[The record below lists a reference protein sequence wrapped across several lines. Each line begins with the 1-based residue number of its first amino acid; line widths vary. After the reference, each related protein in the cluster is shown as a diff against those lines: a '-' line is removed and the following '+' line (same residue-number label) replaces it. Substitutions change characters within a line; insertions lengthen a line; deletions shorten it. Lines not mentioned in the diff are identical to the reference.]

1 MEKTDTPHGSGVQYC
16 AEYFKHEYYRYEG
29 LRESD
34 LTMCNDFKRVQITS
48 FHEALYEGNIDF
60 ILDVLRQ
67 FTDKEIGK
75 FALNALLD
83 YRVKAR
89 EQCPIV
95 LLENDDSSDVADAKA
110 QDKMRS
116 EKDTAQAQ
124 ERYRKLMLSSNPG
137 LCTELPVAL
146 VLFSGNEYLLRTLV
160 QEGLQLDAVDSKGNC
175 VFHELVKFSV
185 FNTERALEAVDNVLY
200 LLPDNTAREKLFFT
214 PNSKGIRPVEL
225 AAKMAR
231 PRMLLKYMNIEGVYR
246 HTVQQCLMFKI
257 VRYNVTHYESPD
269 AKVYKS
275 LLYYLTEAD
284 EEELND
290 FQQCGLLAKE
300 PFNSWIEATFDT
312 QRGTMRFLVWYW
324 ILFYALTIDHLADFA
339 DGGPSLPVVISILI
353 MALLLLLVEV
363 VHTKNN
369 LREMW
374 YSVESMFKHGK
385 VPVTF
390 TFSYRAIQLIFCA
403 FVIFNVCSAGFFCDA
418 VQFVQITYVM
428 CTFFGVLSI
437 LFFLQLKEGV
447 GHLLIVIQKMLY
459 EVFLYSFMF
468 GTFYL
473 AFACSFTLLSP
484 QYGQACVSVN
494 NSTSAVNDSAS
505 IAKLSNIQFK
515 SFPRSLYETLL
526 LVLYVMPPTDIYFDQ
541 LESPLLTQILYSL
554 LVLIP
559 GLMMVNFLIAIMTR
573 RAEQI
578 DSLKDSILKL
588 EKLSLVLYVQERK
601 KNKVVRWIYEKFHSL
616 YRFLTCS
623 EKCKNYTEKS
633 KCFDRSSNC
642 VCNCLRNYF
651 APKHSEL
658 FQYTRDGQV
667 YLEVV
672 EVTVK

>member
-1 MEKTDTPHGSGVQYC
+1 MEKTDTPHGSVQYC
-16 AEYFKHEYYRYEG
+16 VEYFKHEYYRYEG
-29 LRESD
+29 LKETD
-34 LTMCNDFKRVQITS
+34 FTVYNDFKRVQLTT

-60 ILDVLRQ
+60 ILDMLRQ
-67 FTDKEIGK
+67 FTDKEVSK
-75 FALNALLD
+75 FALNTLLD
-83 YRVKAR
+83 YRVKTQ
-89 EQCPIV
+89 EQSPVV
-95 LLENDDSSDVADAKA
+95 LLECDDSSDVTDAKS
-110 QDKMRS
+110 QDKMQS
-116 EKDTAQAQ
+116 EEDTAQIQ
-124 ERYRKLMLSSNPG
+124 ESYRRLMLRSNPG

-160 QEGLQLDAVDSKGNC
+160 QEGLQLDAVDSRGNC

-200 LLPDNTAREKLFFT
+200 LLPDCTARERLFFT
-214 PNSKGIRPVEL
+214 PNCKGMRPVEL

-269 AKVYKS
+269 SKVYKS

-290 FQQCGLLAKE
+290 FKQCGLLAKE
-300 PFNSWIEATFDT
+300 PFNSWIKATFET
-312 QRGTMRFLVWYW
+312 QRGTVRFLVWYW
-324 ILFYALTIDHLADFA
+324 ILFYVLTIDHLVDFEDAD
-339 DGGPSLPVVISILI
+339 PSLHITIFLFIL
-353 MALLLLLVEV
+353 AFLVLLVEV

-374 YSVESMFKHGK
+374 YSVERMFKHGK

-403 FVIFNVCSAGFFCDA
+403 LVIFNVCSAKFFCHA
-418 VQFVQITYVM
+418 VQFVQITYLM
-428 CTFFGVLSI
+428 FSFFGVLSI

-484 QYGQACVSVN
+484 QYRQTCGSQ
-494 NSTSAVNDSAS
+494 STDRAVNDSAS
-505 IAKLSNIQFK
+505 TTEHDNIQFK

-526 LVLYVMPPTDIYFDQ
+526 LVLYVMPPTDIYFDH
-541 LESPLLTQILYSL
+541 LESPILTQILYSL

-601 KNKVVRWIYEKFHSL
+601 KE
-616 YRFLTCS
+616 
-623 EKCKNYTEKS
+623 
-633 KCFDRSSNC
+633 
-642 VCNCLRNYF
+642 
-651 APKHSEL
+651 
-658 FQYTRDGQV
+658 
-667 YLEVV
+667 
-672 EVTVK
+672 